1 MSETLNA
8 PITPA
13 PVKGGV
19 VAYLTVDGVAAAAEF
34 YKKAFAA
41 EEALRMPPDPKGRIM
56 HCHLYINGGSVMLS
70 DPFPDH
76 GHPWVQ
82 PQGFSLTLQ
91 VDEVDAWFERA
102 VKAGATPVQP
112 PTDMFWGDRYAQARD
127 PFGVMWAIN
136 GPRR

>member
-1 MSETLNA
+1 MSESLAA
-8 PITPA
+8 PTTPA

-19 VAYLTVDGVAAAAEF
+19 VPYLTVDGVAAAAEF
-34 YKKAFAA
+34 YKQAFAA
-41 EEALRMPPDPKGRIM
+41 EEAVRMPPDPQGRYM

-76 GHPWVQ
+76 GHPWEP

-91 VDEVDAWFERA
+91 VDDVDAWFERA

-112 PTDMFWGDRYAQARD
+112 PADMFWGDRYAQARD
-127 PFGVMWAIN
+127 PFGVLWAIN
-136 GPRR
+136 GPKL